1 MKTMGSPRRLKRLAV
16 RGFKSIASL
25 DLDQLGRVTVLL
37 GPNGAGK
44 SNLLQALRLLGRMNA
59 GLLGRSVADAGG
71 ANALLYRGAR
81 HTQKLELE
89 ADFEQEDK
97 IYRYVAQLRFVAGD
111 RLVFANELCGD
122 RALDGAR
129 AGLGSIGLDHTES
142 RLAEP
147 DPHRPE
153 LSLVRE
159 VIRGWLQGLG
169 YYHFHDTS
177 ETSPLRTNAR
187 AVDDSQ
193 VQPDGSNLA
202 AYLRTLKQSEDHDS
216 RAAWQLLLH
225 RIRHIA
231 PFLQDLLPEPE
242 GRDHVRLT
250 WVDTRGDRYGVH
262 QLSDGTLRAL
272 ALFAAL
278 GQPLERR
285 PRFLTIDEPEL
296 GLHPAA
302 LHAVCELI
310 RSISSTTQVMV
321 ATQSPALLD
330 HFQPSDVLVVEAH
343 DEGSVLQRLD
353 PGSLESW
360 LDEYSLSDL
369 FEKNVLGGRP

>member
-1 MKTMGSPRRLKRLAV
+1 MGTMRRLRRLAV

-25 DLDQLGRVTVLL
+25 ELDQLGRVTVLI

-44 SNLLQALRLLGRMNA
+44 SNLLQALRFLGRMNA

-97 IYRYVAQLRFVAGD
+97 VYRYVAQLRFVAGD

-122 RALDGAR
+122 RAL
-129 AGLGSIGLDHTES
+129 GSLGLDHAES

-153 LSLVRE
+153 LGSVRG
-159 VIRGWLQGLG
+159 VVRGWLERLG

-177 ETSPLRTNAR
+177 DTSPLRTNAR
-187 AVDDSQ
+187 AVDDRQ

-202 AYLRTLKQSEDHDS
+202 AYLWTLKKSEDHDS

-225 RIRHIA
+225 RTRHIA

-278 GQPLERR
+278 GQPLDRR
-285 PRFLTIDEPEL
+285 PRFITIDEPEL

-302 LHAVCELI
+302 LHSVCELI
-310 RSISSTTQVMV
+310 RSISPTTQVMV

-343 DEGSVLQRLD
+343 DEGSVFQRLD
-353 PGSLESW
+353 PRALESW